1 MIRGQTM
8 AESLQ
13 GLFPEFV
20 EDYRKIFGDDLV
32 SVILFGSAT
41 GDDFRP
47 GKSDINVMIALS
59 EQGIDHLDRAIV
71 AVEKWRKK
79 KFAVPLFLTEAYVK
93 TSLDVFPIEYLDL
106 RENHLL
112 IHGRDILDGLSFQP
126 ESVRLQCERE
136 VKGKLLLLREA
147 FLDSAGKEK
156 VLRHVIRHSI
166 QTFVAIFK
174 ALLFLKRDE
183 LPRERRHV
191 VRAACEAF
199 GLDAGLFEKLM
210 DVKEERVP
218 RHEVDLKGLFHDYL
232 REVRNL
238 SQKIDTLGV

>member
-1 MIRGQTM
+1 LIRGQTM
-8 AESLQ
+8 AEFLRD
-13 GLFPEFV
+13 LFPEFV
-20 EDYRKIFGDDLV
+20 EDYRKLFGDDLV

-47 GKSDINVMIALS
+47 GKSDINVMIVLS
-59 EQGIDHLDRAIV
+59 EAGIDHVDRAFV
-71 AVEKWRKK
+71 TVEKWRKK

-112 IHGRDILDGLSFQP
+112 VHGKDTLEGLSFQP

-136 VKGKLLLLREA
+136 VKGKLLLLRAA
-147 FLDSAGKEK
+147 FMESAGKGK
-156 VLRHVIRHSI
+156 VLRQVIRQSI
-166 QTFVAIFK
+166 QAFVAIFK
-174 ALLFLKRDE
+174 ALLFLKGLAVPRDK
-183 LPRERRHV
+183 RDVIRV
-191 VRAACEAF
+191 ACEAF
-199 GLDAGLFEKLM
+199 DLDAGLFERLL
-210 DVKEERVP
+210 DVREEKVP
-218 RHEVDLKGLFHDYL
+218 RREDELKGFFRDYL